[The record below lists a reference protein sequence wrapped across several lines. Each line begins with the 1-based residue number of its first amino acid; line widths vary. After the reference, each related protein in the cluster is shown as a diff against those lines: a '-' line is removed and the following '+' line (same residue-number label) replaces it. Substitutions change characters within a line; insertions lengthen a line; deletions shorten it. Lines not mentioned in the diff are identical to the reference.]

1 MSAREIV
8 IRLVFS
14 TVSTVGLSI
23 LFYIRPRRLPLA
35 TLGGFPPMPYTCSCT
50 LSLPVNSSAICLPRW
65 RAPCTPSCSPAAP
78 ASR

>member
-35 TLGGFPPMPYTCSCT
+35 TLGGFLTYAVYLLVHTVLASEFVC
-50 LSLPVNSSAICLPRW
+50 NSLPRW
-65 RAPCTPSCSPAAP
+65 QAPCTPSCSPAAP